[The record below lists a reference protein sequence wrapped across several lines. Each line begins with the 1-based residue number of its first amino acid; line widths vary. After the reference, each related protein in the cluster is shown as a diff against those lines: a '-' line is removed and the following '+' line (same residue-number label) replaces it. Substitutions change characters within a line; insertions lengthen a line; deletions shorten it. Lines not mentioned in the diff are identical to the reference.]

1 MKLLRNICVA
11 IFITI
16 DVEQSSLFAK
26 VIGFVSKMVVVLAVL
41 AYIIST
47 DSSARYVPVTCDMP
61 YCNNDPMLC
70 PGKMFP
76 PTHFPLMS
84 FLPTRLFHHHYNP
97 SIAPNQNLITT
108 TVHPRCYVLPTY
120 TALHL
125 FLVPSLFHHHDNP
138 FFY

>member
-1 MKLLRNICVA
+1 MSPMKLLRNICVA

-16 DVEQSSLFAK
+16 DVEQSSLLAK

-61 YCNNDPMLC
+61 YCDNDPMLC

-76 PTHFPLMS
+76 PTPFPLMS
-84 FLPTRLFHHHYNP
+84 FLPTRLLHHHHNP
-97 SIAPNQNLITT
+97 SITPLFQSILITS
-108 TVHPRCYVLPTY
+108 TVYPRCSVLPTY

-125 FLVPSLFHHHDNP
+125 FLVPSLFHHP
-138 FFY
+138 